1 MRRASREGWTWGAKT
16 VRGAYM
22 HVERA
27 RAARLGYGSP
37 IQDSIAATHSNYN
50 RCGRL
55 LTLPAVH
62 ISVLPDDGG
71 TLSTRASSDL
81 AGH

>member
-27 RAARLGYGSP
+27 RAAQLGYDSP

-55 LTLPAVH
+55 LTLQARA
-62 ISVLPDDGG
+62 G
-71 TLSTRASSDL
+71 LSSAGCQWDLEHTRQLDTAR
-81 AGH
+81 H